1 MRFYALGFAIYIE
14 KVFRH
19 ELFVDPLRKLVGR
32 RRDLQHLTR
41 DRVFDSVVLIFQ
53 IFLPKS
59 VLIIRNHLH
68 GAVLVELVLLDFGDA
83 AHKAFDFHIAPVVD
97 RCVAVIVVILP
108 IDLQ

>member
-19 ELFVDPLRKLVGR
+19 EFFVDPLRKLVGR
-32 RRDLQHLTR
+32 RCDLQHLTR

-53 IFLPKS
+53 ILLPKP

-68 GAVLVELVLLDFGDA
+68 GAVLVELILLGFDNA
-83 AHKAFDFHIAPVVD
+83 AHKAFDFQIAPVVD
-97 RCVAVIVVILP
+97 RCVAVIVIILP
-108 IDLQ
+108 VDLQ